1 MEVLKRLPH
10 LKEEKALQAEKD
22 SNAVQDDVTQDD
34 DGFFERLPE
43 YSFDL
48 LDAAQQLLR
57 KLDGIS
63 TTDFSEGA
71 DASERETLRRVIEQI
86 TGTTEFV
93 PRLSSEQYAARR
105 GDCCPRCLSTFLSGE
120 AVPRPERGIIERS
133 VHCRSCAAHWLE
145 VYGLEGYRDL
155 QH

>member
-1 MEVLKRLPH
+1 
-10 LKEEKALQAEKD
+10 
-22 SNAVQDDVTQDD
+22 
-34 DGFFERLPE
+34 LPE

-120 AVPRPERGIIERS
+120 AVPHPERGVI
-133 VHCRSCAAHWLE
+133 
-145 VYGLEGYRDL
+145 
-155 QH
+155 